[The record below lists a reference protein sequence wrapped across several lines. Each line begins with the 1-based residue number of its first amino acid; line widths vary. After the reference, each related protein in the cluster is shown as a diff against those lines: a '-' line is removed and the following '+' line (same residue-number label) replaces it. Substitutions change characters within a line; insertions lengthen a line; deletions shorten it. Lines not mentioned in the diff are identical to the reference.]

1 MNKTK
6 ARELFDFAVSYLISK
21 GCYHWDFS
29 NYAPTADSK
38 MISLSYFTDTG
49 TIGFSLLSEEC
60 DHRSAVLE
68 LSDRSQITTVLDILL
83 FAIEKNE

>member
-38 MISLSYFTDTG
+38 MISLSYFIDTG